1 MPSKF
6 FSDGGKNGA
15 AAVVF
20 QPPQLSQQPD
30 ERIREYFGPCEGSA
44 QFKELF
50 AVVMVLTKVP
60 EPMNLFSDSLYVVNL
75 LPGLLNS
82 HIRLDNNPITPLMI
96 QVRTLLLERVNPIY
110 VHHLR
115 GHQHLP
121 GLLSMGNSLAD
132 RAASLTIQ
140 ACNLQDAYDLH
151 DLTHINWRGLHKRFP
166 QIPIRELKKNH
177 TYL

>member
-1 MPSKF
+1 MF

-15 AAVVF
+15 AVIMF
-20 QPPQLSQQPD
+20 QPPQQSQQPD
-30 ERIREYFGPCEGSA
+30 EHIREYFGPCEGSA

-96 QVRTLLLERVNPIY
+96 QARTLLLERVNPIY
-110 VHHLR
+110 GVILGVKIYLDCFQR
-115 GHQHLP
+115 EIPWQSGLP
-121 GLLSMGNSLAD
+121 YNPSL
-132 RAASLTIQ
+132 
-140 ACNLQDAYDLH
+140 
-151 DLTHINWRGLHKRFP
+151 
-166 QIPIRELKKNH
+166 
-177 TYL
+177 

>member
-1 MPSKF
+1 MPDALNAF
-6 FSDGGKNGA
+6 TDGGKHGA

-20 QPPQLSQQPD
+20 QPPQQSQQPD
-30 ERIREYFGPCEGSA
+30 QHIRKYFGPCEGSA

-82 HIRLDNNPITPLMI
+82 HIWLDNNPITLLMI
-96 QVRTLLLERVNPIY
+96 QAHTLLLEQVKPIY

-115 GHQHLP
+115 GHQNLP
-121 GLLSMGNSLAD
+121 GLLSMGKSLAD

-140 ACNLQDAYDLH
+140 ACNLQDAYELH
-151 DLTHINWRGLHKRFP
+151 DLI
-166 QIPIRELKKNH
+166 
-177 TYL
+177 

>member
-15 AAVVF
+15 AVVVF
-20 QPPQLSQQPD
+20 QPPQQSQQPD
-30 ERIREYFGPCEGSA
+30 QHIRKYFGPCEGSA
-44 QFKELF
+44 QFEELF

-96 QVRTLLLERVNPIY
+96 QARTLLLERVNPFMYTILGVIKIY
-110 VHHLR
+110 LDCFQREIPWQIERPPLQSKPVTYKM
-115 GHQHLP
+115 P
-121 GLLSMGNSLAD
+121 MIFTILL
-132 RAASLTIQ
+132 I
-140 ACNLQDAYDLH
+140 
-151 DLTHINWRGLHKRFP
+151 
-166 QIPIRELKKNH
+166 
-177 TYL
+177 